1 MDLGITGRTA
11 LVTGGSAGLG
21 LGSARALV
29 DAGVL
34 VCLAAR
40 NEERLQTA
48 AASLPGETTTV
59 VADLSEPTDVDRMLA
74 DAQATLGSV
83 DILVANSGG
92 PPPGNF
98 ASTEYDHYSAAIQL
112 NMLSTIAMC
121 KTVVPA
127 MQQQK
132 WGRVVAI
139 TSVAVREPNPL
150 LILSNTARSGLT
162 AFLKTTAREVAGDG
176 VTINSVQPGIH
187 ATNRIR
193 ELYDDLEGLTAA
205 IPTGTL
211 GDPGDFGNVVAFLC
225 SEQAR
230 FITGAALPVDGGAA
244 HGLQ

>member
-11 LVTGGSAGLG
+11 LVTGGSSGLG
-21 LGSARALV
+21 LGSARALA
-29 DAGVL
+29 DAGVR

-40 NEERLQTA
+40 NAERLQTA

-98 ASTEYDHYSAAIQL
+98 ASTGYDHYSAAIQL